1 MRASILELRADDL
14 ELGLVPA
21 LGGSVAYFRERTDGG
36 NVDLFR
42 PLSERDHAANDIL
55 GVAMFPMVPY
65 ANCIEDNAFDFEGQR
80 YRVEPNLPG
89 YKFNFHGRGW
99 RSEWKATTV
108 ESRRATLEL
117 RDDGPEQ
124 PHRYLAVQQFVLE
137 SDRLIVGT
145 SISNLGQRR
154 MPFGFGQHPW
164 FPRRDETYIKF
175 GARQFWIES
184 VDSSATEAITIPPE
198 LDFSGAR
205 PPPSVRRNN
214 CYGEWSG
221 SAEIIWPGE
230 GVGLRITADPIFRQ
244 LMVYFPAPPTDAL
257 CLEPQTNL
265 VSALTRIG
273 RAAAPQDLGLIVL
286 EPGQSASGEIVFAPF
301 DV

>member
-1 MRASILELRADDL
+1 MRASTLELRAGDL
-14 ELGLVPA
+14 ELGLVPE
-21 LGGSVAYFRERTDGG
+21 LGGSVAYFRKRTAGG

-42 PLSERDHAANDIL
+42 PLSERDHAASDIL

-65 ANCIEDNAFDFEGQR
+65 ANCIEGNVFEFEGQR
-80 YRVEPNLPG
+80 HRVEPNLPG

-99 RSEWKATTV
+99 RSEWKATAV
-108 ESRRATLEL
+108 ESRGATLEL
-117 RDDGPEQ
+117 RDDEPEQ
-124 PHRYLAVQQFVLE
+124 PHRYLAAQQFVLE
-137 SDRLIVGT
+137 DDQLILRT
-145 SISNLGQRR
+145 TISNLGPRR

-184 VDSSATEAITIPPE
+184 IDSSATEPITIPPE

-205 PPPSVRRNN
+205 PPPMVRRNN
-214 CYGEWSG
+214 CYGGWSG
-221 SAEIIWPGE
+221 NAEITWPGE
-230 GVGLRITADPIFRQ
+230 GVGLRMTADPIFRQ
-244 LMVYFPAPPTDAL
+244 LMVYFPAPPTDAF

-265 VSALTRIG
+265 ISALTRIG
-273 RAAAPQDLGLIVL
+273 VAAAPQDLGLIVL
-286 EPGQSASGEIVFAPF
+286 EPGQSTSGEIIFAPF